1 VFLFFLPRIQL
12 HAQISCPNGLVY
24 WNINP
29 MKAYNP
35 ALSYSA
41 SNPVNTGI
49 PPGAGGLSLGPNLNG
64 TTPSPTFYTVSGGF
78 FAYWNG
84 SAWVS
89 TGHVSTLSAG
99 NIGHGPGCL
108 YNINAPTGQIY
119 KYVGTG
125 QDVLLVTIPF
135 GGGGPYDVVVDNCCN
150 FYVIKTQS
158 PQALWCYSPTG
169 VLTSSCTLSGLPS
182 SSAGGGFAIV
192 GTQVVV
198 GNGGGL
204 WVGNMSGGNISF
216 TNITTTITA
225 YNDFANCPIDCGGP
239 CGVPLFVSFTDFQ
252 GKMTSSGNELTW
264 KTETVLN
271 VEHFSVQRSTD
282 AQHFE
287 ELEKVL
293 PRTLHKEYTFKDPDP
308 VKNVLNYYRIVA
320 VENSGEQ
327 NSTYVI
333 HLRPISLNTMAAS
346 SVYPNPAT
354 SELSVMIESALPSS
368 ATMNLYDPSGRLIRS
383 VTKEMMSGITGISL
397 SLEDLSNGIYLVQ
410 VLDVS
415 GNTITRQ
422 KLVKGD

>member
-1 VFLFFLPRIQL
+1 
-12 HAQISCPNGLVY
+12 
-24 WNINP
+24 

-35 ALSYSA
+35 TLPYSA
-41 SNPVNTGI
+41 SNPVNSGI

-78 FAYWNG
+78 FYYWNG
-84 SAWVS
+84 SAWVT
-89 TGHVSTLSAG
+89 TGHVSSLAAG
-99 NIGHGPGCL
+99 NMGHGPGCL
-108 YNINAPTGQIY
+108 YNINAPTGQVY
-119 KYVGTG
+119 KYTGTG
-125 QDVLLVTIPF
+125 QDALLVTIPF

-169 VLTSSCTLSGLPS
+169 VLSNSCTLSGLPS

-239 CGVPLFVSFTDFQ
+239 CGAPLFVSFTDFQ
-252 GKMTSSGNELTW
+252 GKVTPLGNELNW
-264 KTETVLN
+264 KTETSKN
-271 VEHFSVQRSTD
+271 VDHFSVERSTD

-287 ELEKVL
+287 ELAKVL
-293 PRTLHKEYTFKDPDP
+293 PKVTNEEYVFKDNDP
-308 VKNVLNYYRIVA
+308 VKNILNYYRITA
-320 VENSGEQ
+320 VEKSGEQ

-333 HLRPISLNTMAAS
+333 HLRPAALNTMAAS
-346 SVYPNPAT
+346 SVYPNPAKT
-354 SELSVMIESALPSS
+354 ELSVMIESVVASS
-368 ATMNLYDPSGRLIRS
+368 ATMSIYDPSGRLLKS
-383 VTKEMMSGITGISL
+383 VTKETFAGITGMSL
-397 SLEDLSNGIYLVQ
+397 FIEDLSAGVYMVE
-410 VLDVS
+410 VLDAS
-415 GNTITRQ
+415 GNAVTRQ
-422 KLVKGD
+422 KVVKGD